1 MLLLSVTKHMNVIFF
16 GFGCRF
22 ILMIVIKIF
31 FLILSHLPTYF
42 HYPNC
47 SHYPILFNPIINLLI
62 IFNRSFISP
71 LFLILKEDLF

>member
-1 MLLLSVTKHMNVIFF
+1 MVVVFF
-16 GFGCRF
+16 GFGCHF

-42 HYPNC
+42 HYPDC

-62 IFNRSFISP
+62 IFDHSSINP
-71 LFLILKEDLF
+71 LILILKDDLF